1 MCFRL
6 KTANKTEVFMK
17 RILALIIFHVSLDPL
32 LLFSFFEDEVMEG
45 LGDYGLK

>member
-1 MCFRL
+1 
-6 KTANKTEVFMK
+6 MK

-45 LGDYGLK
+45 LGGSQAEMKGDRFQC